1 MNKFIP
7 GVLLLLL
14 PFFAL
19 ADTYSINRLEPAN
32 WWVGMNNNQ
41 IQLLVYGDRVAE
53 LEPGLNYSGVTISG
67 VERVENPNYL
77 FVNVTL
83 GKRVKPGKF
92 VIQFRLKGETKAR
105 VTYEL
110 FAREENSAQRQGFN
124 NSDAIYLITPDRFA
138 NGNHA
143 NDSVRGLTEQPNRTY
158 PGGRH
163 GGDIAGMQ
171 QHLDY
176 IAAMGFTQ
184 IWPNPLLEN
193 NQPRYSYHGYAIT
206 DLYQVDARFGS
217 NEEYRHFVAAAR
229 RKNIGVI
236 QDVILNHIGSE
247 HWWMHDMPSADWLN
261 STTEYTETN
270 HARTTIHDHYA
281 STHDRAAFTDGWFVK
296 TMPDLN
302 QRNPLLAQYLIQNTL
317 WWIEYAGLSG
327 VRVDTYSYPDK
338 AFLAEWSRRVMAEYP
353 NFNIVG
359 EEWSENPAVVAYW
372 QRGKKNHDGYVSHT
386 PSMMD
391 FPLREALLKALLED
405 NSWNSGLNKV
415 YEMLANDFL
424 YADPMNLVIFE
435 GNHDTARIFS
445 LLDENYN
452 LYQMAMI
459 YTATMRGIPQFF
471 YGTEI
476 LMTSPKERNDG
487 VVRSDFPGGWADD
500 GVSAFTG
507 VGLSEQQKA
516 AQEWLKKLLNWR
528 KRSAV
533 VHSGKLMHFAPK
545 AGVYVYFRYNATQKI
560 MVVMNSNREKKQLD
574 LTRFAEMIGQ
584 SLTATD
590 PLTAQQYNL
599 AEGLTLAAEQA
610 LILEL
615 Q

>member
-1 MNKFIP
+1 M
-7 GVLLLLL
+7 LLWLL
-14 PFFAL
+14 PLFTL
-19 ADTYSINRLEPAN
+19 ADTYNIIRLEPAN

-41 IQLLVYGDRVAE
+41 VQLLVYGDRVAE
-53 LEPGLNYSGVTISG
+53 LEPTLKYSGVNIKNIQRT
-67 VERVENPNYL
+67 ENPNYL
-77 FVNVTL
+77 FINL
-83 GKRVKPGKF
+83 IIGKRAKPGKF
-92 VIQFRLKGETKAR
+92 VIDFRLKDEIKTR
-105 VTYEL
+105 FTYEL
-110 FAREENSAQRQGFN
+110 LAREKNSAQRQGFN
-124 NSDAIYLITPDRFA
+124 SSDVIYLITPDRFA
-138 NGNHA
+138 NGNPD
-143 NDSVRGLTEQPNRTY
+143 NDSVAGLTEQPNRSY

-206 DLYQVDARFGS
+206 DLYKVDARFGS
-217 NEEYRHFVAAAR
+217 NEEYRNFVAAA
-229 RKNIGVI
+229 KNKKLGVI

-247 HWWMHDMPSADWLN
+247 HWWMRDMPTADWLN
-261 STTEYTETN
+261 STDKYTETN

-281 STHDRAAFTDGWFVK
+281 SAHDRQIFTDGWFVQS
-296 TMPDLN
+296 MPDLN

-338 AFLAEWSRRVMAEYP
+338 QFLTEWSRRVMAEYP
-353 NFNIVG
+353 KVNIVG

-372 QRGKKNHDGYVSHT
+372 QRGKKNHDGYISHT

-391 FPLREALLKALLED
+391 FPLREALLKALTED

-424 YADPMNLVIFE
+424 YANPMNLVIFE

-445 LLDENYN
+445 LLNENYS

-476 LMTSPKERNDG
+476 LMISPKERNDG
-487 VVRSDFPGGWADD
+487 VVRSDFPGGWVGDS
-500 GVSAFTG
+500 VNAFTG
-507 VGLSEQQKA
+507 VGLSAQQQA
-516 AQEWLKKLLNWR
+516 AQAWLKKLLNWR
-528 KRSAV
+528 KQSAV
-533 VHSGKLMHFAPK
+533 IHNGQLMHFAPK
-545 AGVYVYFRYNATQKI
+545 DGVYVYFRYNSTQKI
-560 MVVMNSNREKKQLD
+560 MVVMNSSGEAKTLD
-574 LTRFAEMIGQ
+574 LVRFAEMIGQ
-584 SLTATD
+584 SKTATD
-590 PLTAQQYNL
+590 PLTTQQYD
-599 AEGLTLAAEQA
+599 LTADLTVAAGQA